1 MVEYTQSLD
10 NIFSSLADPT
20 RRDILSRVARQE
32 MSIGEIAKYYN
43 LTFAAISK
51 HLKVLER
58 SKLIVKKRRGKEQM
72 VSVAPSALKEV
83 DDYLETYRQL
93 WEARFDRLETLL
105 KEDNK

>member
-1 MVEYTQSLD
+1 
-10 NIFSSLADPT
+10 
-20 RRDILSRVARQE
+20 
-32 MSIGEIAKYYN
+32 
-43 LTFAAISK
+43 
-51 HLKVLER
+51 LER